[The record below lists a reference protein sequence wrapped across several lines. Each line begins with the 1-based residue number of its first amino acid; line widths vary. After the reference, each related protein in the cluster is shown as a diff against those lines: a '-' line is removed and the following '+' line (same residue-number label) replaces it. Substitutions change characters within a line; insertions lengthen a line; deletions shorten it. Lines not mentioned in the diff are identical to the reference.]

1 MSSGEKAKPPATFEE
16 RNPFDISR
24 RSGPEVAAEIAKRM
38 VAWKQARVRTS
49 AAPTTI
55 PGGDAKS
62 PSGAAKSPPI
72 AAPVQPARMPKSAAP
87 APQPAPTAA
96 TRSARSSTPGVPYF
110 ASASATRRA
119 MPPAPSLKQGSA
131 RPQAGD
137 ELAVRADEAA
147 IPIAASVPEQASPR
161 HDESRLDATDAVTTP
176 ETLLANAPAVAAAS
190 IEETP
195 PKEIQPEE
203 IPLGA
208 DDAPA
213 AAPPELSIPVESPSV
228 AETSEP
234 TSVEPDDNERRR
246 AEARAIKARWMA
258 ARDLD
263 ALIDTS
269 GAGRAPALIDTSG
282 AGRAPAVEAAMP
294 AAIEAG
300 SGEGPDPSDHEPER
314 AATLE
319 AAANI
324 EEPAAEV
331 ASESAAAAR
340 VPADV
345 PDDAT
350 GRLEPT
356 FDAPNA
362 RATPAPVVD
371 RDVARQESA
380 LDLAALDEIA
390 GRREPTFEAPT
401 AQATA
406 AMAMAAHPEMPDAA
420 REPATTAQD
429 EAADDP
435 RSRPAAN
442 AAAEPAALAHRD
454 ATDEGPSLAAL
465 YEVAGRKE
473 PTFDKP
479 IRREAL
485 EIEPPVHAA
494 IRAREVETPMA
505 AASDVTPEDTA
516 APHQAPQLSI
526 AALDEAAGRKE
537 PTFDEPALPA
547 DTKPAAAPTAAPR
560 IALRPIETRI
570 EARRVDTLRAEP
582 QLSARRPIFPHIEP
596 DEWDVPP
603 VVAARASRARR
614 GTGWAIGLGSVLL
627 IAGITAPAAIWQQGR
642 HVQDQVALVNPAPPQ
657 IQTPA
662 PTATTTAQVPAQV
675 QATLPEAPQPE
686 TPQPETPPAAPAVT
700 TQEPSGPTA
709 PTSEAGQVAANP
721 PPANPKPATTLGAVG
736 DGGEVNEAPVVA
748 PPSPTVNLASRT
760 DAAAQSAPMVAR
772 PFVPEQSDG
781 PFLQAPTTGATSVP
795 VAGAPVQAAAVG
807 VKPNLMG
814 QLKPKATVAAA
825 KPVAS
830 KPQPVARKPKPF
842 LQQSPDQM
850 FETLIE
856 TLSEGK
862 PVNPRTKPA
871 APSNRR

>member
-1 MSSGEKAKPPATFEE
+1 
-16 RNPFDISR
+16 
-24 RSGPEVAAEIAKRM
+24 
-38 VAWKQARVRTS
+38 
-49 AAPTTI
+49 
-55 PGGDAKS
+55 
-62 PSGAAKSPPI
+62 
-72 AAPVQPARMPKSAAP
+72 
-87 APQPAPTAA
+87 
-96 TRSARSSTPGVPYF
+96 
-110 ASASATRRA
+110 

-131 RPQAGD
+131 RPQASTGD
-137 ELAVRADEAA
+137 ELARRADE
-147 IPIAASVPEQASPR
+147 PTIATPVPEQASPR
-161 HDESRLDATDAVTTP
+161 HDESPLDVTDAVTVATP
-176 ETLLANAPAVAAAS
+176 ETPLADAPPVAAAS

-203 IPLGA
+203 ISRGVDA
-208 DDAPA
+208 APA
-213 AAPPELSIPVESPSV
+213 AALPELSGPVESPAI

-234 TSVEPDDNERRR
+234 ISVEPDDSERRR
-246 AEARAIKARWMA
+246 AEARAIKARWIA

-269 GAGRAPALIDTSG
+269 GAGND
-282 AGRAPAVEAAMP
+282 AGRAPTVEAAMP
-294 AAIEAG
+294 AAIET
-300 SGEGPDPSDHEPER
+300 SRGEGPDPSAHEPER
-314 AATLE
+314 AVE
-319 AAANI
+319 AAANV
-324 EEPAAEV
+324 EDPAAEV

-345 PDDAT
+345 PDGVT

-371 RDVARQESA
+371 RDVARQASA
-380 LDLAALDEIA
+380 VDFAALDGSA
-390 GRREPTFEAPT
+390 GRREPTFDAPT
-401 AQATA
+401 AQATPA
-406 AMAMAAHPEMPDAA
+406 IATAAHPEMPDAA
-420 REPATTAQD
+420 REPAAAAQD

-435 RSRPAAN
+435 RSRLAAN
-442 AAAEPAALAHRD
+442 AAAEPASLAHRD
-454 ATDEGPSLAAL
+454 TTDEGPSLAAL
-465 YEVAGRKE
+465 DEVAGRKE

-494 IRAREVETPMA
+494 IRAREVETPME

-516 APHQAPQLSI
+516 APDEAPQLSI

-537 PTFDEPALPA
+537 PTFDEPARPA
-547 DTKPAAAPTAAPR
+547 DTKPAAAQTAAPR

-596 DEWDVPP
+596 EEWDMPP
-603 VVAARASRARR
+603 AVAARASRARR
-614 GTGWAIGLGSVLL
+614 STGWAIGLGSVLL

-642 HVQDQVALVNPAPPQ
+642 QVQDQVALVNPAPPQ

-662 PTATTTAQVPAQV
+662 PTATTTAQVPAQA

-686 TPQPETPPAAPAVT
+686 TPPTAPAAPTQESSAPAAPA
-700 TQEPSGPTA
+700 
-709 PTSEAGQVAANP
+709 SEAGQVAANQ

-736 DGGEVNEAPVVA
+736 DGGDVNEAPVVA
-748 PPSPTVNLASRT
+748 PPSPMVNLASK
-760 DAAAQSAPMVAR
+760 AGSADTGTPMVAR
-772 PFVPEQSDG
+772 PFVPEQGDG
-781 PFLQAPTTGATSVP
+781 PFLRAPTSGAATVP
-795 VAGAPVQAAAVG
+795 VAGAPVQSAAVG
-807 VKPNLMG
+807 VRPNLMG
-814 QLKPKATVAAA
+814 QLKPKAAATVAAA

-830 KPQPVARKPKPF
+830 KPVARKPKPF

-850 FETLIE
+850 FQTLID

-862 PVNPRTKPA
+862 PVNPATKPA